1 MSTYLELVPVYDGE
15 QELEG
20 FYQIHILN
28 PKLFYGNDL
37 KLSALCKDLKF
48 TTHQYN
54 RKREEVMNYLTQ
66 YFDFESTVPQ
76 RGIAPVINIS
86 QSYTD
91 YFETMEHQKKAG
103 KVLEKAERAEDY
115 WQFAKQDL
123 INTPRNSLA
132 RICRLAENDPEL
144 RKKYQ
149 ISAAT
154 IEKTLRPLF
163 KARTEKFDP
172 AWVYKKSYDDETY
185 YEVPEEYIP
194 KIKECLQQKNLLWQ
208 EVLTA
213 IGETDMGYLDK
224 QQRDQKI
231 IKSVNKRYYFA
242 LKDFKNQY
250 GFFPFLAYQYHIIE
264 D

>member
-1 MSTYLELVPVYDGE
+1 MATYLELLPVYENEE
-15 QELEG
+15 QVEG

-37 KLSALCKDLKF
+37 KLSALCKDLGF
-48 TTHQYN
+48 STHQYQ
-54 RKREEVMNYLTQ
+54 RKREEILDYLTQ
-66 YFDFESTVPQ
+66 YFDFECTPAQ
-76 RGIAPVINIS
+76 RGVTPKISIS

-91 YFETMEHQKKAG
+91 YFETWEHQKQAEKCL
-103 KVLEKAERAEDY
+103 KKAERAEDY

-123 INTPRNSLA
+123 IKTPRNSLA
-132 RICRLAENDPEL
+132 RICRLAENDPVL
-144 RKKYQ
+144 RSKYQ
-149 ISAAT
+149 ISATT
-154 IEKTLRPLF
+154 IENAVRPLF

-172 AWVYKKSYDDETY
+172 QWVYKRNWYDETY
-185 YEVPEEYIP
+185 YEVPDEYIP

-213 IGETDMGYLDK
+213 IGETDLGYLDK
-224 QQRDQKI
+224 QQRDAKI
-231 IKSVNKRYYFA
+231 IKSVNKRYYYA